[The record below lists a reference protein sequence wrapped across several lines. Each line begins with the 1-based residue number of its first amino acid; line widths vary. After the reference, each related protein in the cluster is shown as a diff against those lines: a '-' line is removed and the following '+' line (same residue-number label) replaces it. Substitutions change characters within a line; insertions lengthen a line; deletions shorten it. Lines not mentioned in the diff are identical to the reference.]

1 MASFRDDPGHNA
13 PEVNI
18 EQQQYIYSVPDK
30 TPAYALPPSNG
41 YDHAPP
47 VEPSYTHPGGSR
59 KGWKRWWILAII
71 GILIALFAGL
81 VGGFIGQAIQKGRE
95 PASSTSSSDTANS
108 TSCAPT
114 SPSNSTSNSTADII
128 GTIVEPST
136 GCNFS
141 TSKNR
146 NRISNVSDYNKIKY
160 TTVCNSGWGGSPI
173 IGFYTLTPS
182 DCIEACVQY
191 NSAGPPSE
199 NNGNQSCVGG
209 GFIPRW
215 TNQDI
220 ANKESIGAPY
230 NCYLKSS
237 ADGITENDRLSAN
250 VEVVALCLDGKCNDA
265 GS

>member
-13 PEVNI
+13 PEVN
-18 EQQQYIYSVPDK
+18 EQHQYIYPVPNK

-47 VEPSYTHPGGSR
+47 IEPFETHPGGSR

-71 GILIALFAGL
+71 GILIALLAGL
-81 VGGFIGQAIQKGRE
+81 VGGFIGQAIQKGRGSE
-95 PASSTSSSDTANS
+95 AKPASS

-128 GTIVEPST
+128 GTIIEPST

-146 NRISNVSDYNKIKY
+146 NRISNVSNYNNIKY
-160 TTVCNSGWGGSPI
+160 TTVCNSGWGGATI

-182 DCIEACVQY
+182 NCIEACAQY
-191 NSAGPPSE
+191 NGVHPPSE
-199 NNGNQSCVGG
+199 KNGNLSCVGG
-209 GFIPRW
+209 GFIPLW
-215 TNQDI
+215 TNQSK
-220 ANKESIGAPY
+220 ANEQSIGSPY

-237 ADGITENDRLSAN
+237 ADGIAENDRLSAN